1 MGKSTPQKRA
11 LGRGLGALIVNTEM
25 QAPEI
30 DAPPA
35 PVDNSGVRLLALNT
49 IQPNPQQPRTQFD
62 EQALQELAASIRT
75 HGIIQPLI
83 VTGNPQQ
90 PGYYWLVAGER
101 RWRAAHLAEL
111 PAVPALVREASRQ
124 ELMELALIEN
134 VQRADLNP
142 LEEAVA
148 YQALLTEFRLTH
160 ADIATRVGKSR
171 SAISNTLRLLELPLT
186 IQEALT
192 SNRISAG
199 HARALLALT
208 DQATMQTALAEIT
221 EQELSVRQTEALVK
235 RLLTPSRMAA
245 VEEPP
250 SETAAPAQLAY
261 LENRFRTALGT
272 RVQLNRNPNG
282 SGRLVVHF
290 YNDEDLDQLYKLIAQ
305 DKE

>member
-11 LGRGLGALIVNTEM
+11 LGRGLGALIVNTEV
-25 QAPEI
+25 QTPEI

-35 PVDNSGVRLLALNT
+35 PVDNSGVRLLALAT

-142 LEEAVA
+142 LEEALA
-148 YQALLTEFRLTH
+148 MQRARSSRYA
-160 ADIATRVGKSR
+160 AR
-171 SAISNTLRLLELPLT
+171 SASRCSGVAMP
-186 IQEALT
+186 
-192 SNRISAG
+192 SSAMSS
-199 HARALLALT
+199 AVRAN
-208 DQATMQTALAEIT
+208 Q
-221 EQELSVRQTEALVK
+221 
-235 RLLTPSRMAA
+235 
-245 VEEPP
+245 
-250 SETAAPAQLAY
+250 
-261 LENRFRTALGT
+261 
-272 RVQLNRNPNG
+272 
-282 SGRLVVHF
+282 
-290 YNDEDLDQLYKLIAQ
+290 
-305 DKE
+305 